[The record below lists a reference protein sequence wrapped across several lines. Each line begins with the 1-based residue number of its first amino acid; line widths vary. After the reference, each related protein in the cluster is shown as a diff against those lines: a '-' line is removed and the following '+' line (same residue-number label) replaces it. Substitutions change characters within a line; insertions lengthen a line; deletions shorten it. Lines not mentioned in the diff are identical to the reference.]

1 MQFCTVINKAWAA
14 HARALAESL
23 QAHEAGA
30 QLAVLIVDPIDGFL
44 DPADKTKFREGFSVP
59 DDAPPAF
66 FVVAHD
72 DKSNPIEAAMLYL
85 EYKKK
90 NLAAELHIYTQGG
103 HGFGMRRESHPIN
116 DWPQRVAEWM
126 VAMGY
131 APKP

>member
-1 MQFCTVINKAWAA
+1 LDDQNF
-14 HARALAESL
+14 RPDF
-23 QAHEAGA
+23 
-30 QLAVLIVDPIDGFL
+30 IVMVYGGGFL

-90 NLAAELHIYTQGG
+90 NLPAELHIYTQGG